1 MKAIYKF
8 PVKTA
13 ILMPVGARILA
24 LQVQHNVPM
33 LWAICDTSAQTE
45 PRLFNVRGTGFEF
58 DAADEG
64 AYIGTWQESGG
75 SFVRHLFEVAA

>member
-13 ILMPVGARILA
+13 ILMPIGARIVA

-33 LWAICDTSAQTE
+33 LWAICDTSAPTE

-64 AYIGTWQESGG
+64 ASERGKSLAARSSGIC
-75 SFVRHLFEVAA
+75 SR

>member
-8 PVKTA
+8 AVKTA

-24 LQVQHNVPM
+24 LQVQHGIPM
-33 LWAICDTSAQTE
+33 LWAICDTSAPTE

-58 DAADEG
+58 EAADEG
-64 AYIGTWQESGG
+64 AYVGTWQESGG
-75 SFVRHLFEVAA
+75 AFVWHLFEVTA